1 MVKSISEI
9 INQFESG
16 DVGKIEKAIVEIS
29 QHPERGLPIILK
41 SIVKLINSPNK
52 YIRYHAARAMKYI
65 ENPDAIDYLEL
76 LLDDEEEMVINSAIS
91 ALSHYN
97 NLLPEKIIHKLI
109 KIWYSAKSQ
118 DLQRTILKAFEEIR
132 SEITISP
139 VLKKYDELPESVK
152 PSAIDA
158 LGNINHDKVYDFI
171 IQHLHEDSFEI
182 RLSLI
187 NAIGNLQIIK
197 AATYLIESIENEDDD
212 DLIIALLHAIGKL
225 KLKEAIPVI
234 KDYAEL
240 DQIEETRLACFQA
253 LGEIGSEDALPILET
268 YTEDESI
275 EISKQV
281 VEAIGKIYSLQSY
294 TILMD
299 KVVNNASETNQALK
313 ARAKELADHIKN
325 IVLSKEAHYELVDS
339 LGSEDYYTRI
349 KASRRLIKL
358 PSPPI
363 KELILALES
372 NNELKAAY
380 SAEVLGLIKEF
391 SSADA
396 LRKIY
401 NNRNGEV
408 RAFAGWALAQ
418 MKLLK

>member
-52 YIRYHAARAMKYI
+52 YIRYHASRAMRYI
-65 ENPDAIDYLEL
+65 ENPDSIEYLEL
-76 LLDDEEEMVINSAIS
+76 LLDDEEEMVVSSSINS
-91 ALSHYN
+91 LSYFN
-97 NLLPEKIIHKLI
+97 SLLPDKIIHKLI

-118 DLQRTILKAFEEIR
+118 DLLRTLLNAFAEIR

-139 VLKKYDELPESVK
+139 IIKKFDELPESVK
-152 PSAIDA
+152 PLAIDA
-158 LGNINHDKVYDFI
+158 LGNMNHEKVHDFI
-171 IQHLHEDSFEI
+171 IQHLHEDGYEI

-187 NAIGNLQIIK
+187 TAIGSLQIIK
-197 AATYLIESIENEDDD
+197 ASTFLIENIENEDDD
-212 DLIIALLHAIGKL
+212 ETIIALLHAIGKL

-240 DQIEETRLACFQA
+240 DQIEDVRLACFQA

-268 YTEDESI
+268 YTEDES
-275 EISKQV
+275 EDISLQV
-281 VEAIGKIYSLQSY
+281 VEAIGKIYSLQAY

-299 KVVNNASETNQALK
+299 KVVNNPSETNQSLK
-313 ARAKELADHIKN
+313 TRARELADHIKN
-325 IVLSKEAHYELVDS
+325 NVLSKEAHYELVES
-339 LGSEDYYTRI
+339 LGSEDYYVRI
-349 KASRRLIKL
+349 KASRRIIKL

-363 KELILALES
+363 KELIHALEE
-372 NNELKAAY
+372 NNDIKAAY
-380 SAEVLGLIKEF
+380 SAEVLGLLKEF

-396 LRKIY
+396 LRKVY
-401 NNRNGEV
+401 QSRNGEA